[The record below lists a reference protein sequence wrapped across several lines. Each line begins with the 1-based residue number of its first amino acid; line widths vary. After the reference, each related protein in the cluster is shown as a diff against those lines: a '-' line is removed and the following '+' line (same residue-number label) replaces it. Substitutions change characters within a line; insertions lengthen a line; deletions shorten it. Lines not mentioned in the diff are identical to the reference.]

1 LPSSLSARVRRGT
14 DATTVTKLYDAGA
27 VLLGKL
33 ATHEFAHG
41 GPSFEHVLPIILT

>member
-1 LPSSLSARVRRGT
+1 VPT
-14 DATTVTKLYDAGA
+14 EDATTVTKLYDAGA

-41 GPSFEHVLPIILT
+41 GPSFEHV

>member
-1 LPSSLSARVRRGT
+1 M
-14 DATTVTKLYDAGA
+14 VTRLYRAGA

-41 GPSFEHVLPIILT
+41 GLVVRMPAVQ